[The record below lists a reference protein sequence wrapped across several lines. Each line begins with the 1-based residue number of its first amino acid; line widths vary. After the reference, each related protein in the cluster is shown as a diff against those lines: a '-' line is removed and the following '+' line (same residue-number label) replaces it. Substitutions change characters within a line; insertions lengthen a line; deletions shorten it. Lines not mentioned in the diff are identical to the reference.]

1 MSRSDARG
9 RVGAFVAATLLL
21 AGCGVASLHE
31 RAAADFGCAQDAIQT
46 EHLSGVVDK
55 AQGCG
60 KSDVYGW
67 HWEQNRWFSVL
78 ERASF
83 ELSCP
88 RQDLSVT
95 VLGPRQV
102 GVSGCDAKRVYVFTD
117 AGWLLDSGAGG
128 RPAGRSAGPRP
139 GEAGVLPHPATANL
153 SGCFPGDRVHPVR
166 KVVIRN
172 PLHKPSRPRPRRH
185 HPRRC
190 RSRTD
195 PLHKRSVRTDRNG
208 DRAPPPA
215 RRSSAHT
222 PSSRRARG

>member
-1 MSRSDARG
+1 MSRSDARKK
-9 RVGAFVAATLLL
+9 VGALVATTLLL
-21 AGCGVASLHE
+21 AGCGIASLHE

-117 AGWLLDSGAGG
+117 AGWLLDSGADTT
-128 RPAGRSAGPRP
+128 PAADDRREQPEPPEEGP
-139 GEAGVLPHPATANL
+139 
-153 SGCFPGDRVHPVR
+153 
-166 KVVIRN
+166 
-172 PLHKPSRPRPRRH
+172 
-185 HPRRC
+185 
-190 RSRTD
+190 
-195 PLHKRSVRTDRNG
+195 
-208 DRAPPPA
+208 PPPA
-215 RRSSAHT
+215 PSA
-222 PSSRRARG
+222 PSPEPQTF